1 MLNGGVRTKRN
12 VWTRRSEQNN
22 AGCGGAASVLGRGV
36 SPVCCRWKKER
47 NAVIYYAVDLMT
59 GAERR
64 TTRNGLVLASLDTS
78 LLWEVTN

>member
-1 MLNGGVRTKRN
+1 M
-12 VWTRRSEQNN
+12 
-22 AGCGGAASVLGRGV
+22 LGRGV